1 MAYALRIH
9 LHESI
14 DDLRRAVKT
23 SDDEAQKTRIRAII
37 ELREGATRREAAKRT
52 VVDSDTI
59 TNWIKAYNRGGVAAL
74 KMSRG
79 GRPGGNPK
87 WDPTIFEALAREI
100 DKGERYWS
108 VPCMVAWIRERYG
121 KAIPQKECREF
132 RVRAITMRVE
142 GDIVWHEGNHQLL
155 PISCWISCWPG
166 RTRRRHLRRTVCWM
180 S

>member
-9 LHESI
+9 PHESI
-14 DDLRRAVKT
+14 DDLRGVVKT

-37 ELREGATRREAAKRT
+37 ELREGATRREVAKRT

-108 VPCMVAWIRERYG
+108 VPRMVAWIRERYG
-121 KAIPQKECREF
+121 KAIPDS
-132 RVRAITMRVE
+132 T
-142 GDIVWHEGNHQLL
+142 VWYHL
-155 PISCWISCWPG
+155 
-166 RTRRRHLRRTVCWM
+166 RHLDYSYKSARPHPAKGDPAQHQAFKKGGSSPLSSR
-180 S
+180 

>member
-9 LHESI
+9 PHESI
-14 DDLRRAVKT
+14 DDLRRVVKT

-37 ELREGATRREAAKRT
+37 ELREGTTRREVAKRT
-52 VVDSDTI
+52 IVDSDTI

-79 GRPGGNPK
+79 GRPKGSPK

-108 VPCMVAWIRERYG
+108 VPRMVAWIRERYG
-121 KAIPQKECREF
+121 KAIPQS
-132 RVRAITMRVE
+132 T
-142 GDIVWHEGNHQLL
+142 VWYHV
-155 PISCWISCWPG
+155 
-166 RTRRRHLRRTVCWM
+166 RHLDYSYKSARPQPAKGDPAQHQAFKKGGSSPPSSR
-180 S
+180 

>member
-52 VVDSDTI
+52 VVDTDTI

-79 GRPGGNPK
+79 GRAEGNPK
-87 WDPTIFEALAREI
+87 WDPTIFETLAREI

-108 VPCMVAWIRERYG
+108 VPRMVAWIREGYG
-121 KAIPQKECREF
+121 QAVPES
-132 RVRAITMRVE
+132 T
-142 GDIVWHEGNHQLL
+142 VWYHV
-155 PISCWISCWPG
+155 
-166 RTRRRHLRRTVCWM
+166 RHLDYSYKSARPHPAKGDPAQQQAFKKGGSPPLSRR
-180 S
+180 

>member
-1 MAYALRIH
+1 MAYALQIH
-9 LHESI
+9 PHESI
-14 DDLRRAVKT
+14 DDLRRVVKA
-23 SDDEAQKTRIRAII
+23 SGDEAQKTRIRAII

-52 VVDSDTI
+52 VVDTDTI

-108 VPCMVAWIRERYG
+108 VPRMVAWIREGYG
-121 KAIPQKECREF
+121 QAVPESTVWYH
-132 RVRAITMRVE
+132 VRRLDYSYKSARPHPAK
-142 GDIVWHEGNHQLL
+142 GDPAQHQAFKKGGAA
-155 PISCWISCWPG
+155 PP
-166 RTRRRHLRRTVCWM
+166 LRR
-180 S
+180 